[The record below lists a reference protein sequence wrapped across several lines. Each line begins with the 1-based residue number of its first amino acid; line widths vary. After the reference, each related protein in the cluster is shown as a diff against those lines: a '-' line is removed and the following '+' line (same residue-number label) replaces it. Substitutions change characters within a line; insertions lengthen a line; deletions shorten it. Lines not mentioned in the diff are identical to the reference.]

1 MPSTSTTKKPRGRPP
16 AAKSASSSGA
26 RPAPVKGLDRS
37 LALLDVLSRE
47 NGLTLSEVAVRAQ
60 IAASTAH
67 RILTTLEAHKF
78 VRQDED
84 SELWS
89 IGLKAFQI
97 GSAFLRGRKVV
108 DAGRPAMRDLLRR
121 SGETVNLAIEDDYA
135 IVYISQ
141 MESPSSIRA
150 VHRPGSRSP
159 AHSSAV
165 GKMLLAGLPEKEARA
180 FLAHTGMAPFTPT
193 TITDAQTLLNELAQ
207 VRKCGW
213 SVDNE
218 EHIEGMRCIA
228 SAVYNE
234 HGEAIAGLSI
244 SGPVN
249 RLTTERIDEL
259 GPLVARAGH
268 DITAAIGGIKPQ

>member
-1 MPSTSTTKKPRGRPP
+1 M
-16 AAKSASSSGA
+16 
-26 RPAPVKGLDRS
+26 KGLDRS
-37 LALLDVLSRE
+37 LALLDVLSQE
-47 NGLTLSEVAVRAQ
+47 NGLSLSEVAARAD

-121 SGETVNLAIEDDYA
+121 SGETVNLAIKDDTA

-159 AHSSAV
+159 VHSSAV
-165 GKMLLAGLPEKEARA
+165 GKMLLAGLPDEEVRA
-180 FLAHTGMAPFTPT
+180 FLAQTGMERFTAT
-193 TITDAQTLLNELAQ
+193 TITGADNFLTELAQ
-207 VRKCGW
+207 ARKRGW
-213 SVDNE
+213 SLDNE
-218 EHIEGMRCIA
+218 ERIDGMRCIA
-228 SAVYNE
+228 SAIYNE

-249 RLTTERIDEL
+249 RLTAARIEEL
-259 GPLVARAGH
+259 GPLVADAGH
-268 DITAAIGGIKPQ
+268 DVTLAIGGTSPAKAPLGKVI